1 MRHKLAIEPRI
12 LVAAVFLYLLYGV
25 YLQLDQGLTY
35 SSQELFST
43 SDRSDTNTTNL
54 KTWWLISRNSWQNKA
69 AFQKDSEMVI
79 IAILV
84 QYSQLNNSFNLI
96 ISRILKSLIK

>member
-1 MRHKLAIEPRI
+1 MSTPSHFLFSAVINVPTRYAVMRHKLAIEPRI

-54 KTWWLISRNSWQNKA
+54 KAW
-69 AFQKDSEMVI
+69 
-79 IAILV
+79 
-84 QYSQLNNSFNLI
+84 
-96 ISRILKSLIK
+96 